1 VIVDVH
7 HHLLA
12 GEGYVDGLLR
22 SMDAAGVD
30 VACLN
35 GLGLP
40 SDNWVGDLAPDN
52 ADVAKAVAGHPDR
65 LVGFGV
71 IRLGDHGPDD
81 VRRLRDLGFAGLK
94 TTRPPHDY
102 DHPSFDEIYAV
113 AEELRMPMLFH
124 TGFIVGVPADRD
136 DDVSSARCRPVL
148 LDRVARTFPEL
159 VVIMA
164 HLGMPWHE
172 EAAQM
177 CRFHPNV
184 YADLSGSLEGW
195 RNRKAP
201 AFFTDLF
208 YWPDA
213 FSKIVF
219 GSDVHHSQLSRALDD
234 HRRILD
240 LCGVPQDIV
249 AGILGGTTQRL
260 LGLDQPKA

>member
-1 VIVDVH
+1 VIVDMH

-12 GEGYVDGLLR
+12 DEGYVDGLLR

-52 ADVAKAVAGHPDR
+52 ADVAKAVASHPDR

-71 IRLGDHGPDD
+71 IRLGDHQPDE
-81 VRRLRDLGFAGLK
+81 VRRLRDLGFVGLK
-94 TTRPPHDY
+94 TTRPRHDY
-102 DHPSFDEIYAV
+102 DHSSFDQIYAT
-113 AEELRMPMLFH
+113 AEELGMPILFH
-124 TGFIVGVPADRD
+124 TGFIVGVPADRV

-148 LDRVARTFPEL
+148 LDRVARTFPDL
-159 VVIMA
+159 IVIMA

-184 YADLSGSLEGW
+184 YTDLSGSLEGW

-201 AFFTDLF
+201 SFFTDLF
-208 YWPDA
+208 HWPGA
-213 FSKIVF
+213 FRKIVF
-219 GSDVHHSQLSRALDD
+219 GSDVHHSQLNQALDD
-234 HRRILD
+234 HRRILE
-240 LCGVPQDIV
+240 LCGVPQDV
-249 AGILGGTTQRL
+249 VTGVLGETTQRL
-260 LGLDQPKA
+260 LGLHQGKA